1 MTEEELFIKDI
12 IDDKTKDIVKVFVGK
27 NFSSLKKT
35 SRHLPSP
42 AELEE

>member
-12 IDDKTKDIVKVFVGK
+12 IDEKTKDTVKVFVGK
-27 NFSSLKKT
+27 NFSSVKKT
-35 SRHLPSP
+35 PRHLPSP